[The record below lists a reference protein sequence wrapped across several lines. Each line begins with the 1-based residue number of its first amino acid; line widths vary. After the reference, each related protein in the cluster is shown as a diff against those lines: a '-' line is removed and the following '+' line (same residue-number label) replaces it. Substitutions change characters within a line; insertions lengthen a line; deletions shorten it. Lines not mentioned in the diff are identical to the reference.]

1 MIEQNNIIIPKLELD
16 SQQSLEHLLC
26 WEKKD
31 PNFSFYIFSIQF
43 HSNVQLEEM
52 WKKIN
57 NIIATYFQ
65 SNLNKN
71 VEKWNIYL
79 FFFVVDKVS
88 RDVKYKIEQDKYCS
102 RKIIIDSNE
111 EWLDENKIM
120 NYIQMQLFTL
130 KIEKKIDGLNDI
142 ALASKLFNSDNAE
155 LANLFLE
162 FTQLNNKKLKKE
174 KIQNY
179 LNERRKRNEI

>member
-1 MIEQNNIIIPKLELD
+1 
-16 SQQSLEHLLC
+16 
-26 WEKKD
+26 
-31 PNFSFYIFSIQF
+31 
-43 HSNVQLEEM
+43 M

-130 KIEKKIDGLNDI
+130 KIEKKLMD
-142 ALASKLFNSDNAE
+142 
-155 LANLFLE
+155 
-162 FTQLNNKKLKKE
+162 
-174 KIQNY
+174 
-179 LNERRKRNEI
+179 